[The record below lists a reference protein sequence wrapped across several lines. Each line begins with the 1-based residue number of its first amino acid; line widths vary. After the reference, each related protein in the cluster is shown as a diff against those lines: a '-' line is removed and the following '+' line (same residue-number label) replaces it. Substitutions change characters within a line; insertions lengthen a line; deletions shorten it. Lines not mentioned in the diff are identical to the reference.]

1 MTAVTDA
8 LRIAPAQDARPA
20 WRLPHSVPLALIL
33 AAQAVLSARL
43 FHLGIASP
51 DESLYIYSGHQLT
64 SELWH
69 GGGSPY
75 YETYFSGAPVIYPV
89 LAAMVDHVGGLAA
102 VRLMSTVFMLIATGT
117 LFAST
122 KHLIGY
128 WPGVAAAGL
137 FAGLGLTQD
146 LGAYATYDAMA
157 LALTAIAAFCAVHT
171 ADGDCHATRWLL
183 LIPAALLAANATKY
197 VTIVFDPAVIGI
209 AALQVAD
216 QGIRRVATRFAALAA
231 AASCVLALAVFLAG
245 SAYVKGIMFTT
256 LDRQAGTQPVLGS
269 VRTPSATIISETW
282 SWIGVVLAL
291 GAAAALL
298 ALLVRR
304 DVRSVA
310 LPALL
315 TLAGLLVTAEAIRLH
330 SDESMRKHDD
340 IGAWFAC
347 IAAGYAFAYIQNM
360 AENGRTRRVVAGVAG
375 MAVILSGAYYSLR
388 SVTSYEAANDATYLS
403 AYNALRPYFND
414 SGRYL
419 FGGVTEY
426 QVLYV
431 EHLSVPWYDYT
442 NDVYIKYPIPG
453 RGGDSHG
460 RTPGRACFTLR
471 TGCMYLEGAAGYRA
485 AIHAHWFTMIS
496 LIANHGIGQDKV
508 IEQAVSQTPG
518 YVLLTTIG
526 GVPTWIYA
534 PAYEKAPMRSAV
546 AGPPPNPATPRH
558 LAGALPEYG
567 PMLLRTLLSTS
578 S

>member
-1 MTAVTDA
+1 MTAVTDTP
-8 LRIAPAQDARPA
+8 RIAPTQDAPPA
-20 WRLPHSVPLALIL
+20 RRLPRWVPLALIL
-33 AAQAVLSARL
+33 AAQAILSARL

-51 DESLYIYSGHQLT
+51 DESLYLYGGHQLIF
-64 SELWH
+64 ELWH

-75 YETYFSGAPVIYPV
+75 YETYFSGAPVIYPI

-102 VRLMSTVFMLIATGT
+102 VRLMSTVFMLTATGT

-122 KHLIGY
+122 RHLVGY

-146 LGAYATYDAMA
+146 LGAYATYDAMS
-157 LALTAIAAFCAVHT
+157 LALTALAAFCAAHT
-171 ADGDCHATRWLL
+171 ADSDRHATRWLL
-183 LIPAALLAANATKY
+183 LVPAVLLAANATKY
-197 VTIVFDPAVIGI
+197 ATILFDPAVIGI

-216 QGIRRVATRFAALAA
+216 QGIRRVMNRFAALAA
-231 AASCVLALAVFLAG
+231 STSCVLGLAAFLAG
-245 SAYVKGIMFTT
+245 GAYVKGIMFTT
-256 LDRQAGTQPVLGS
+256 VDRSGGTQPVLGS
-269 VRTPSATIISETW
+269 IYTPTVKIISESW

-298 ALLVRR
+298 ALLIRR
-304 DVRSVA
+304 DVKSVA

-315 TLAGLLVTAEAIRLH
+315 TVAGLLVTVEAIRLH

-340 IGAWFAC
+340 IGAWFTC

-360 AENGRTRRVVAGVAG
+360 AGNGRTRHVVVGVAS
-375 MAVILSGAYYSLR
+375 MAVLLSGAYYSLQ
-388 SVTSYEAANDATYLS
+388 SAATYEAADDSAYLS
-403 AYNALRPYFND
+403 AYSALRPYFND

-431 EHLSVPWYDYT
+431 DHVSVPWYDYV

-453 RGGDSHG
+453 HGGDPRG
-460 RTPGRACFTLR
+460 QTPGRACLVLR
-471 TGCMYLEGAAGYRA
+471 AGCMYLESAAGYRA

-496 LIANHGIGQDKV
+496 LIANHGISQDKV

-518 YVLLTTIG
+518 YVLLTAIG
-526 GVPTWIYA
+526 GMPTWIYA
-534 PAYEKAPMRSAV
+534 PAYEKAPMRSAT
-546 AGPPPNPATPRH
+546 AGPSPITAR
-558 LAGALPEYG
+558 
-567 PMLLRTLLSTS
+567 
-578 S
+578 